1 MAMTIAIMGESGSGK
16 TTSMRNLPPESTM
29 YIDADQKGLSWRGW
43 RTAYNTENRN
53 YVRTSNKDMILSL
66 FQRIDKDADFAN
78 VKTVIVDTINGIMVD
93 DEMSRMKEKGYDKW
107 ADLAFAVYGLITY
120 ALKMRDDLTIIF
132 LAHAQAERDDN
143 GNMWT
148 HIKTSGKKLDKIVL
162 ESKFTTVLY
171 SKCIDGKHVFETHAN
186 NSTAKTPLGAFEE
199 TTIDNDIVEV
209 LKRLEEFR

>member
-16 TTSMRNLPPESTM
+16 TTAMRNLPPESTM

-43 RTAYNTENRN
+43 RSSYNKENRN
-53 YVRTSNKDMILSL
+53 YVRTSNKETIIQL
-66 FQRIDKDADFAN
+66 FERIQKEKEFSHIKY
-78 VKTVIVDTINGIMVD
+78 VVVDTINGIMVD
-93 DEMSRMKEKGYDKW
+93 DEMARMKEKGYDKW

-120 ALKMRDDLTIIF
+120 ALKMREDLTVIF

-171 SKCIDGKHVFETHAN
+171 SKCIDGEHVFETHAN

-199 TTIDNDIVEV
+199 MTVANDIVEV

>member
-78 VKTVIVDTINGIMVD
+78 IKTVIVDTINGIMVD

-120 ALKMRDDLTIIF
+120 ALKMRDDLTIVF

-209 LKRLEEFR
+209 MKRLEEFR

>member
-29 YIDADQKGLSWRGW
+29 YIDADQKGLSWRDW

>member
-66 FQRIDKDADFAN
+66 FQRIDKDVDFAN

>member
-53 YVRTSNKDMILSL
+53 YVRTSNKEMILSL